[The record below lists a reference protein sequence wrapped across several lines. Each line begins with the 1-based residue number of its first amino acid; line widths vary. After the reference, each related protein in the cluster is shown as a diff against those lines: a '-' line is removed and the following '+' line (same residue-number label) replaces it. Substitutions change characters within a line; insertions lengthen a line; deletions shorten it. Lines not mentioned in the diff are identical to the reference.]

1 MIIQDELGAELRD
14 AMRSRDSA
22 RRNVIRQ
29 IETEV
34 SVARAAPGFVGSVDD
49 ELYRRIIA
57 TYVKK
62 MDKARKEYVAAGER
76 GEAQAQKLAYEI
88 DYLSRWMPETV
99 DEEEDTQPRSICHRR
114 GRRRRHEEHGP
125 RHGSRDE
132 IRRRGR
138 RRVGQPY
145 RQGGTLLGATL
156 GFAVTSCQ

>member
-1 MIIQDELGAELRD
+1 MSIQDELGAELRD

-99 DEEEDTQPRSICHRR
+99 DEEETRNLVRSAIAEVGADDMKSM
-114 GRRRRHEEHGP
+114 GRVMGHVMKSGAEVDGALVSRIAREEL
-125 RHGSRDE
+125 S
-132 IRRRGR
+132 
-138 RRVGQPY
+138 
-145 RQGGTLLGATL
+145 
-156 GFAVTSCQ
+156 

>member
-1 MIIQDELGAELRD
+1 MSIQDELGAELRD

-34 SVARAAPGFVGSVDD
+34 SVARAAPGFVGAVDD

-76 GEAQAQKLAYEI
+76 GEGRGERGEAQAQKLAYEI

-99 DEEEDTQPRSICHRR
+99 DEEETRNLVRSAIAEVGADDMKSM
-114 GRRRRHEEHGP
+114 GRVMGHVMKSGAEVDGALVSRIAREEL
-125 RHGSRDE
+125 S
-132 IRRRGR
+132 
-138 RRVGQPY
+138 
-145 RQGGTLLGATL
+145 
-156 GFAVTSCQ
+156 